1 MKGLKTITIVASVL
15 AALVLAGCAGKTDKS
30 AVKSPVT
37 NVIHPDW
44 TADAVI
50 YEVNV
55 RQYTKE
61 GTFKAFD
68 AHLSRLQELGVDI
81 LWFMPVYPIGEVE
94 RKGELGSYYSIR
106 DYKAINP
113 EFGTIEDFKA
123 TVDKAHELGF
133 KVILDWVAN
142 HTSRDH
148 EWIEQHP
155 DWYVMD
161 DSTGTPV
168 APFDWTDVAELN
180 YDNPD
185 MRAAML
191 DAMTYWVKE
200 VGVDGFR
207 CDVAHEVPVD
217 FWNATVKALRQI
229 RPDLFMLA
237 ESEEPALMTDAFDAY
252 YGWSNHAY
260 MNKLAQG
267 KATAS
272 EYAAYVVEHEGKLP
286 VESIEMNFTSNH
298 DENSWNGTEFER
310 MGDAAR
316 QFAVLTFVEPGMPL
330 IYSGQEMGNDNSLEF
345 FMRDPIV
352 WEDPQGYT
360 QFYKELIA
368 MRDAHPSMYAPRAG
382 APMKLVANNL
392 PEKVFSFERR
402 LADGSDGFTA
412 IFNFSAEEV
421 GVGIT
426 EGRLSGQVYRLP
438 AHGYKIVFDSEIKT
452 DENEE

>member
-1 MKGLKTITIVASVL
+1 MKFLKTITVPVL
-15 AALVLAGCAGKTDKS
+15 VLLLAGCAGNAGKET
-30 AVKSPVT
+30 VSPVT
-37 NVIHPDW
+37 NVIHPEW

-61 GTFKAFD
+61 GTFKAFEE
-68 AHLSRLQELGVDI
+68 HLPRLQELGVDI

-106 DYKAINP
+106 DYKAVNP
-113 EFGTIEDFKA
+113 EFGDIDDFRSV
-123 TVDKAHELGF
+123 VDKAHELGF

-148 EWIEQHP
+148 AWISEHP

-180 YDNPD
+180 YDNAD

-191 DAMTYWVKE
+191 DAMTYWVSE

-217 FWNATVKALRQI
+217 FWNDAVASLRQV

-260 MNKLAQG
+260 MNRLAQG
-267 KATAS
+267 KATAA
-272 EYAAYVVEHEGKLP
+272 EYAAYRVEHEGKLP

-310 MGDAAR
+310 MGEAAR
-316 QFAVLTFVEPGMPL
+316 QMAALTFAEPGMPL
-330 IYSGQEMGNDNSLEF
+330 IYSGQEVGNDNSLEL
-345 FMRDPIV
+345 
-352 WEDPQGYT
+352 T
-360 QFYKELIA
+360 
-368 MRDAHPSMYAPRAG
+368 
-382 APMKLVANNL
+382 L
-392 PEKVFSFERR
+392 PTS
-402 LADGSDGFTA
+402 
-412 IFNFSAEEV
+412 
-421 GVGIT
+421 
-426 EGRLSGQVYRLP
+426 
-438 AHGYKIVFDSEIKT
+438 
-452 DENEE
+452 

>member
-1 MKGLKTITIVASVL
+1 MNIFKTIITAVAAIP
-15 AALVLAGCAGKTDKS
+15 AALILSGCAGSPDKE
-30 AVKSPVT
+30 VKSPVT
-37 NVIHPDW
+37 NVIHPQW
-44 TADAVI
+44 SESAVI

-55 RQYTKE
+55 RQYTVE

-68 AHLSRLQELGVDI
+68 EHLPRLKELGVDI

-106 DYKAINP
+106 DYKAVNP
-113 EFGTIEDFKA
+113 EFGDMADFQA

-148 EWIEQHP
+148 RWIEENP

-180 YDNPD
+180 YDNAD

-191 DAMTYWVKE
+191 DAMTYWVTE
-200 VGVDGFR
+200 AGIDGFR

-217 FWNATVKALRQI
+217 FWNDAVKALRRI
-229 RPDLFMLA
+229 RPDLYMLA
-237 ESEEPALMTDAFDAY
+237 ESEEPALLTDAFDAY
-252 YGWSNHAY
+252 YGWSNHAF

-267 KATAS
+267 KATAA
-272 EYAAYVVEHEGKLP
+272 EYASYRLEHETKLP

-298 DENSWNGTEFER
+298 DENSWSGTEFKR

-316 QFAVLTFVEPGMPL
+316 QFAVLTFVLPGMPL
-330 IYSGQEMGNDNSLEF
+330 IYSGQETGSMKSLEF
-345 FMRDPIV
+345 FERDPIV
-352 WEDPQGYT
+352 WDDPQDFTG
-360 QFYKELIA
+360 FYKELIA

-382 APMKLVANNL
+382 APMKILSNTV
-392 PEKVFSFERR
+392 PEKVFSFQRKF
-402 LADGSDGFTA
+402 DGPASEDGFTA

-421 GVGIT
+421 TVSLS
-426 EGRLSGQVYRLP
+426 EGSLKGKTYALP
-438 AHGYKIVFDSEIKT
+438 AHGYEIIFDQKQ
-452 DENEE
+452 